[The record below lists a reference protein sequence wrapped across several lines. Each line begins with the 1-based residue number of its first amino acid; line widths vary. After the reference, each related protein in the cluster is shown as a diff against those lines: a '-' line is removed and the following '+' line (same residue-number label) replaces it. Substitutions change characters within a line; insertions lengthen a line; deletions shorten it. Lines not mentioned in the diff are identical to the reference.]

1 MSFAFSLILCSQP
14 NCSNSNK
21 WTNKQANKHWYTTH
35 ISDTRLGNPL
45 LDANEF
51 KVCSTR
57 YRTHTLLSKKRVKS
71 VSNLGKDTKISITSH
86 CVRYF
91 VLNFV
96 SPIPSQG
103 FGSFYDECFLW
114 EKCRTDQPNVVLVR
128 PGIVQPW
135 TSLEKKDDT
144 VKLCLASMAPA
155 LHCQGTSRSLS
166 PVQAWKCRCYFVQS
180 PEKQTRNRFFKGRC
194 STFAPWTMVLC
205 RRWAKITLFYR
216 TNPNA
221 FETFTPAFLRTS
233 SPAAPSPSSF
243 ACALCAPLG
252 SLRPAGGQNPHFRR
266 KSLPSRE
273 SKLVR

>member
-135 TSLEKKDDT
+135 TSLEKKGRYRQALSCLYGT
-144 VKLCLASMAPA
+144 CPTLPRNKSFFVAGASVKVPLLLCTISWKTIKT
-155 LHCQGTSRSLS
+155 QNLS
-166 PVQAWKCRCYFVQS
+166 FQRQVF
-180 PEKQTRNRFFKGRC
+180 N
-194 STFAPWTMVLC
+194 L
-205 RRWAKITLFYR
+205 
-216 TNPNA
+216 
-221 FETFTPAFLRTS
+221 
-233 SPAAPSPSSF
+233 
-243 ACALCAPLG
+243 CALNHGTLQKMSKDHPFL
-252 SLRPAGGQNPHFRR
+252 QN
-266 KSLPSRE
+266 
-273 SKLVR
+273 

>member
-1 MSFAFSLILCSQP
+1 MLTSSRFAALDIGPTHSCPRSVWKVFPTSARTPKYQSQVIASDILCWILCLQYCPKDSDP
-14 NCSNSNK
+14 SMMNVFCERNAELTSRTLF
-21 WTNKQANKHWYTTH
+21 WYVQASYSCEHHW
-35 ISDTRLGNPL
+35 
-45 LDANEF
+45 
-51 KVCSTR
+51 K
-57 YRTHTLLSKKRVKS
+57 
-71 VSNLGKDTKISITSH
+71 
-86 CVRYF
+86 
-91 VLNFV
+91 
-96 SPIPSQG
+96 
-103 FGSFYDECFLW
+103 
-114 EKCRTDQPNVVLVR
+114 
-128 PGIVQPW
+128 
-135 TSLEKKDDT
+135 KKDDT

-180 PEKQTRNRFFKGRC
+180 PEKQSKLKTCLFKGRC

-221 FETFTPAFLRTS
+221 FETFTPAFLRTF